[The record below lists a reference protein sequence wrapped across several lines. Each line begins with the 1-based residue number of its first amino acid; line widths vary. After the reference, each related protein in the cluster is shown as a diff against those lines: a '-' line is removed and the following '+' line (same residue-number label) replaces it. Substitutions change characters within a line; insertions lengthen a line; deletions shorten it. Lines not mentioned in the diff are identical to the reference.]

1 MEFKGNKDFLFATR
15 LTRLTTFLETDEEK
29 RKYRD
34 AIYNAIIWGK
44 RH

>member
-1 MEFKGNKDFLFATR
+1 MEEAINKEFLLAVK
-15 LTRLTTFLETDEEK
+15 LTRLTTFLETTEEK
-29 RKYRD
+29 VRYRN